1 MDLPFIYKYQPTQ
14 LTDFELEPELRQLLQ
29 TLIRMDSLNILF
41 IGNSG
46 SGKTALINALL
57 QEYYPGITDL
67 RENVLAINSLH
78 EQGIAYHRTEV
89 KTFCQTAS
97 RILGKKKIIL
107 LDDLD
112 LINEQSQQVFR
123 NCIDKY
129 SHNVHFL
136 ASCSNT
142 QKVID
147 SMQSRLTLL
156 NVNLVPRA
164 SLQRIMDRICLAEQI
179 TITPAAQEFVLAVS
193 ANSVRTVI
201 NYLEKFKLLRSTVD
215 LPLATAACTNISFQ
229 EFNEYTT
236 LCQTA
241 GHVQSQ
247 VPGQTAGQVQSQ
259 VQSQAPGQVPG
270 QAPGQLAAAIARLYQ
285 IFDRGYSVMDILDTY
300 FLFVKTT
307 PLLSEDAKYAVIPLI
322 CKYIAIFHNIHEDKI
337 ELALFTNQLVQV
349 LSA

>member
-1 MDLPFIYKYQPTQ
+1 
-14 LTDFELEPELRQLLQ
+14 
-29 TLIRMDSLNILF
+29 
-41 IGNSG
+41 
-46 SGKTALINALL
+46 
-57 QEYYPGITDL
+57 
-67 RENVLAINSLH
+67 
-78 EQGIAYHRTEV
+78 
-89 KTFCQTAS
+89 
-97 RILGKKKIIL
+97 
-107 LDDLD
+107 
-112 LINEQSQQVFR
+112 
-123 NCIDKY
+123 
-129 SHNVHFL
+129 
-136 ASCSNT
+136 
-142 QKVID
+142 
-147 SMQSRLTLL
+147 MQSRLTLL

-229 EFNEYTT
+229 EFNEYTS

-241 GHVQSQ
+241 GQ
-247 VPGQTAGQVQSQ
+247 VPGQAPGQVQSQ
-259 VQSQAPGQVPG
+259 APG

>member
-229 EFNEYTT
+229 EFNEYTS
-236 LCQTA
+236 LC
-241 GHVQSQ
+241 
-247 VPGQTAGQVQSQ
+247 QTAGQVQSQ
-259 VQSQAPGQVPG
+259 TAGQV
-270 QAPGQLAAAIARLYQ
+270 QGQLAAAIARLYQ